1 MSFATPLLLW
11 LLVPLAG
18 LALARALWRGDGARL
33 ATADLVPIEA
43 SARRTWRLR
52 TRWVPAALRWLA
64 IALLVV
70 AFARP
75 REGTA
80 VALIPQ
86 EGIDVVAVVD
96 VSSSMQTS
104 TVAGGNTTRLEAARL
119 VLAEFVRSLEGDR
132 VGLVAFQSSALTLS
146 PLTHDYTAL
155 QRRIN
160 TLNSGLLPDG
170 TAIGLGL
177 LEGLTLLNDSPARSR
192 VIVLLTD
199 GQNNRGN
206 VQPPAAAQAAEALGV
221 TLYTIGFIGAESGI
235 GVARADR
242 QQLSTIAEL
251 TGGRYFDARTEGDL
265 LEAYRTIGE
274 LERSQVGE
282 RQFTSFNEFA
292 PWLIGIA
299 LLLIAL
305 EVAARAAIW
314 RRYP

>member
-177 LEGLTLLNDSPARSR
+177 LEGLTLLNDSPAR
-192 VIVLLTD
+192 
-199 GQNNRGN
+199 NRGN

>member
-1 MSFATPLLLW
+1 
-11 LLVPLAG
+11 V
-18 LALARALWRGDGARL
+18 
-33 ATADLVPIEA
+33 
-43 SARRTWRLR
+43 
-52 TRWVPAALRWLA
+52 
-64 IALLVV
+64 LVV

-96 VSSSMQTS
+96 VSSSMRTS
-104 TVAGGNTTRLEAARL
+104 TVVGSRTPRLAAAKL

-155 QRRIN
+155 QRRI
-160 TLNSGLLPDG
+160 TGLSSGLLPDG
-170 TAIGLGL
+170 TAIGLGIM
-177 LEGLTLLNDSPARSR
+177 EGLSLLNDSPARSR

-199 GQNNRGN
+199 GQNNRGD
-206 VQPPAAAQAAEALGV
+206 VRPPTAAQAAEALGV
-221 TLYTIGFIGAESGI
+221 KLYTIGFIGTEAGF
-235 GVARADR
+235 GVAQADR

-251 TGGRYFDARTEGDL
+251 TGGRYFDARTEGEL
-265 LEAYRTIGE
+265 LEAYRAIGE

-299 LLLIAL
+299 LLLIGL
-305 EVAARAAIW
+305 EVTTRALIW